1 MPGWQA
7 GKNDAGRR
15 YGRGRFT
22 GAHLCRKP
30 FRPEPATE
38 EGAVGWE
45 RGWGIRHPGTDKCVR
60 PRIGHGCRCR
70 VLPVLPEQGEVTC
83 RIELGSGR
91 LPYHDAFRVDDIDA
105 GDTGTGEAVEDRTVA
120 VEIPRHPKVMVFP
133 VPGEDIGTLFVPS
146 FRAAARYGYDGIA
159 GLPSAIRR
167 RLRAA
172 PPGSRDTRW
181 RRKAA
186 ASSGRRILR
195 ESRKSAPLLP
205 KR

>member
-22 GAHLCRKP
+22 GAHFCRKP

-70 VLPVLPEQGEVTC
+70 VTGIAGAGRGNLPH
-83 RIELGSGR
+83 RFGSGR

-146 FRAAARYGYDGIA
+146 FRAAARYGYDVIA
-159 GLPSAIRR
+159 GFAGYRLPYGVDYGRSA
-167 RLRAA
+167 
-172 PPGSRDTRW
+172 W
-181 RRKAA
+181 Q
-186 ASSGRRILR
+186 SGHQVAC
-195 ESRKSAPLLP
+195 SAGT
-205 KR
+205 